1 MDPIVRKSILTK
13 VRKSQKPQKK
23 VLFAKEVALVPDT
36 TFEASQKKV
45 RFAKQVT
52 YISDINFEPSRHQ
65 HKYLRGSPRYSAG
78 KHANPDGR
86 AWRNTSFMSDAAYR
100 LRSLKLFEYI
110 DVTSGEQG
118 DKSIDS
124 YNKMMST
131 GTPLDQMFPN
141 SDTAPLI
148 GDHPLRDAIIAL
160 YNEKMA
166 GRSFRNKK
174 KTREDLFRSDG
185 IVVYKMKHEE
195 PGAVAVF
202 HWVYDTYSDA
212 DADMFIRKQRK
223 DIRHAN
229 LGLKRETVLRNM
241 REGPGTDPYNL
252 RAIL

>member
-1 MDPIVRKSILTK
+1 
-13 VRKSQKPQKK
+13 

-148 GDHPLRDAIIAL
+148 GDHPLCDESSPCTTRRWL
-160 YNEKMA
+160 
-166 GRSFRNKK
+166 GGPSGTRRRLV
-174 KTREDLFRSDG
+174 KTSSEAMVSSSTR
-185 IVVYKMKHEE
+185 
-195 PGAVAVF
+195 
-202 HWVYDTYSDA
+202 
-212 DADMFIRKQRK
+212 
-223 DIRHAN
+223 
-229 LGLKRETVLRNM
+229 
-241 REGPGTDPYNL
+241 
-252 RAIL
+252 